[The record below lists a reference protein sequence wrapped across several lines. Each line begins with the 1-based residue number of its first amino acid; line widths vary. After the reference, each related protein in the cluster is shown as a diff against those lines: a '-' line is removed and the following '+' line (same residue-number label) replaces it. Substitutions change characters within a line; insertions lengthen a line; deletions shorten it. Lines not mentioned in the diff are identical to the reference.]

1 MPQNR
6 ASSARKMYSQ
16 IADDIYLRRR
26 GCTYEKLFDMLEK
39 SDLPRACGDAPN
51 FVFLSI
57 E

>member
-26 GCTYEKLFDMLEK
+26 GCTYENLFDMLEK